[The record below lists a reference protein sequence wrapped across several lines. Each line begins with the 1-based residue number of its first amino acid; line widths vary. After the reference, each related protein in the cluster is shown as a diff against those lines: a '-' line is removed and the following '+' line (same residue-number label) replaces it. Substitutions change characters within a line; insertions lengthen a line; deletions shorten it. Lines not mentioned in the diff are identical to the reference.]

1 VGLSSKQ
8 TICGGLQ
15 AADKPFVAMLIS
27 CPQLMPCYSK
37 VHYIREMA
45 DPLFDPPIIIIFI
58 LFYPWITLT

>member
-37 VHYIREMA
+37 VHCIREMA
-45 DPLFDPPIIIIFI
+45 DPHL
-58 LFYPWITLT
+58 TLL